1 VKKLLFFFVLFPIA
15 AQAQTIH
22 QYPYDANVIAYT
34 SPSAY
39 PNISNQCH
47 WRRAN
52 NLLDN
57 TVPPQIQSPSLGH
70 THLEFNFPIYAEL
83 GSDVTV
89 PFTIMAF
96 HVDGEVS
103 LNEEFNPNVS
113 LWAWDTPTGAK
124 PIMTG
129 DPAGLK
135 MWTGHA
141 TFNIHATQP
150 WVIPD
155 RGWANFIATIETH
168 FTNGSVTVNELDLPF
183 YSVRAPNEETD
194 NQIILRSECRPKGPN
209 DTSGWNFEL
218 VDYVGYLPILS
229 PITSSTPPA
238 PMAATYGYGQ
248 GPTGFAET
256 RYDLNLHMGIAGILH
271 ESAGD
276 NGNHEA
282 ILPHSPF
289 DPAALLAL
297 GSGVHKVATIW
308 GQFTTTGDADFE
320 PNEQVST
327 LLVASVTV
335 GAASAAAPTLA
346 SITPTSAQQG
356 STVPV
361 MLMGNHFVAGATTI
375 NVPAGV
381 SVSNVVVS
389 SASMLTAT
397 FVLAPSVTGPISVSV
412 TTGNG
417 TSGAVL
423 FTVVPVQTQTWQPT
437 TVTYERLIDSLLGP
451 LNQIRTC
458 TTTDHKCTAAMPVQ

>member
-1 VKKLLFFFVLFPIA
+1 VP

-22 QYPYDANVIAYT
+22 LYPYDPSVTAYA

-39 PNISNQCH
+39 PTISNQCH

-52 NLLDN
+52 GAFDA
-57 TVPPQIQSPSLGH
+57 TTPPQIQSPSIGH
-70 THLEFNFPIYAEL
+70 THLEFQFPIYGEL
-83 GSDVTV
+83 ASDLTV

-96 HVDGEVS
+96 HVDGQVF
-103 LNEEFNPNVS
+103 LNEEFNPHVS
-113 LWAWDTPTGAK
+113 HWAWDTTDGLK
-124 PIMTG
+124 PLMVG

-150 WVIPD
+150 WAIPD
-155 RGWANFIATIETH
+155 RGWTDFQATIQTA
-168 FTNGSVTVNELDLPF
+168 FTNGSVTVNEIDLPF
-183 YSVRAPNEETD
+183 YSVRTPNEETD
-194 NQIILRSECRPKGPN
+194 NAILLRSECRPKGPM

-256 RYDLNLHMGIAGILH
+256 RYDLNLHAGIPGILH

-276 NGNHEA
+276 NGNHQA

-327 LLVASVTV
+327 LLVLSVTV
-335 GAASAAAPTLA
+335 GTDTPPPPPPPPPPTQVWQLVNF
-346 SITPTSAQQG
+346 SFQRL
-356 STVPV
+356 VD
-361 MLMGNHFVAGATTI
+361 
-375 NVPAGV
+375 
-381 SVSNVVVS
+381 SV
-389 SASMLTAT
+389 
-397 FVLAPSVTGPISVSV
+397 
-412 TTGNG
+412 
-417 TSGAVL
+417 
-423 FTVVPVQTQTWQPT
+423 Q
-437 TVTYERLIDSLLGP
+437 GP
-451 LNQIRTC
+451 LNQIRFC
-458 TTTDHKCTAAMPVQ
+458 TLDNRCSAPLPIQ